1 MRVRHHPETTPQ
13 SQQREVESI
22 SDSSVLCRKAWYN
35 TGMKSS
41 ITNEQ
46 QQALDQN
53 DGIVE
58 TGDVVFM
65 RIDVFRDMLGFTS
78 DDELRQQLKIGF
90 DQADRGQLVD
100 WNPDKIKAEGR
111 RRLQKQQDAS

>member
-1 MRVRHHPETTPQ
+1 
-13 SQQREVESI
+13 
-22 SDSSVLCRKAWYN
+22 
-35 TGMKSS
+35 MKSN

-58 TGDVVFM
+58 AGDVIFM
-65 RIDVFRDMLGFTS
+65 RIDVFREMLGFTS
-78 DDELRQQLKIGF
+78 DDELREQLQIGF

-111 RRLQKQQDAS
+111 RRLQKRHEAS

>member
-1 MRVRHHPETTPQ
+1 METH
-13 SQQREVESI
+13 
-22 SDSSVLCRKAWYN
+22 
-35 TGMKSS
+35 

-46 QQALDQN
+46 KQALEQN

-58 TGDVVFM
+58 ADNVIFM
-65 RIDVFRDMLGFTS
+65 RVDLFRDMLGFSS

-111 RRLQKQQDAS
+111 RRLQKQHEES

>member
-1 MRVRHHPETTPQ
+1 METH
-13 SQQREVESI
+13 
-22 SDSSVLCRKAWYN
+22 
-35 TGMKSS
+35 

-46 QQALDQN
+46 KQALEQN

-58 TGDVVFM
+58 ADNVIFM
-65 RIDVFRDMLGFTS
+65 RVDLFRDMLGFTS

-111 RRLQKQQDAS
+111 QRLQKQNEAS